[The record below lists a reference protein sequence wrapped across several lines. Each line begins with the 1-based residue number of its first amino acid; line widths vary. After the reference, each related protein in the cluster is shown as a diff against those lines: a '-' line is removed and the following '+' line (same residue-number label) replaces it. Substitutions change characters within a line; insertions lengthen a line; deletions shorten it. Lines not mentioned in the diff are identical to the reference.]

1 MWNLRW
7 QVNGFLSVC
16 PDALSNVL
24 TNRFVH
30 GSDIHGANLKRAYV
44 ESSWE
49 EQKEKLAGFLLVNV
63 IALYESYLSC
73 LHDQL
78 ASCNDTKSAFDLRK
92 ATENLQFPTDTAN
105 KKGGGIWNAIETI
118 RTRESEMLKNAFYD
132 GLLKNKKNSK
142 ANLDNLM
149 HCYRYFKEC
158 RNALIHS
165 GGRAGKNTKS
175 AYDRFLSV
183 ASSLGLGETPCHFQ
197 IEEGEPVRL
206 NLRGIVGFCDVV
218 LRIIAT
224 VDAELS
230 FTEPAEHIFKNRWI
244 AVNGKGVSLPKR
256 EDSRKKKLNQLIVK
270 LGLPPVDMPGEV
282 ERFLQRDGLI
292 N

>member
-1 MWNLRW
+1 MK
-7 QVNGFLSVC
+7 VC
-16 PDALSNVL
+16 PNTSAEKIKEY
-24 TNRFVH
+24 FVDR
-30 GSDIHGANLKRAYV
+30 SKAQGANLKRPYV
-44 ESSWE
+44 ESTWE
-49 EQKEKLAGFLLVNV
+49 EQQEKLAGFLLVNV

-78 ASCNDTKSAFDLRK
+78 ASCNDKNIVFDLRK
-92 ATENLQFPTDTAN
+92 AFDNLQFPTDTAN
-105 KKGGGIWNAIETI
+105 KKGGGIWKAIETI

-132 GLLKNKKNSK
+132 GLLKNKRNSK

-165 GGRAGKNTKS
+165 GDRAGKNTKS

-183 ASSLGLGETPCHFQ
+183 ESSLGLEETPCHVK
-197 IEEGEPVRL
+197 IEEGETVRL
-206 NLRGIVGFCDVV
+206 DLHGIVGFCNVV
-218 LRIIAT
+218 LRIITT

-230 FTEPAEHIFKNRWI
+230 FTEPAEYIFKNRWI
-244 AVNGKGVSLPKR
+244 AVNGKGVSLPKS
-256 EDSRKKKLNQLIVK
+256 EESRKKKLNQSIVK
-270 LGLPPVDMPGEV
+270 LGYPPVDMPGEV